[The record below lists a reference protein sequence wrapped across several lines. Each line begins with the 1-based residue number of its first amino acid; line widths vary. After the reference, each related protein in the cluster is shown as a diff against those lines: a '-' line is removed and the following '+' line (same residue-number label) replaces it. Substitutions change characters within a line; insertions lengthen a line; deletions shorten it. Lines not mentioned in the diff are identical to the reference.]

1 MIQHITTNAPFEH
14 EAFSNMVD
22 PASTEVDHGNE
33 SQGIGMI
40 LCSTSIN
47 RLRTTDQIL
56 HIKPLD
62 IILEPTIFG
71 VAISGAVPPAL
82 RGQIHVILASHI
94 APRLICQ

>member
-1 MIQHITTNAPFEH
+1 
-14 EAFSNMVD
+14 MVD

-47 RLRTTDQIL
+47 RLRTTDQIH